1 MRGALPVD
9 RLQFPQMGTPSNAN
23 QDLPELRL
31 FIEEVCC
38 NLCRFFHVRDDRVA
52 PESVRIDTEFGLGLP
67 TAYADIRVDAPGK
80 APYFIEVDYGYSADR
95 IVSSLSRKYGPQS
108 PAARSG
114 AKVILVVDTQ
124 NHPHWSDVEERC
136 RAALNPNLALE
147 VWSEEHLLQLIEEC
161 YGASLN
167 CISVEEMQDVRG
179 VMADAEKR
187 YAFGDAYT
195 GDALEGTLIWH
206 FGFLRLKR
214 MRAATGLATRSLFP
228 PALYRDVVILTA
240 DLAGFSAYV
249 RDTREERVVR
259 DCLTSFYAKSRYQI
273 INSGGMVYQFL
284 GDAVIGMF
292 GIPDHAPGHVQAA
305 LDCSKSLIQIGSSVS
320 NEWQRHIDRIQP
332 TGGVHIGLAVGDV
345 NVMSLRPFSR
355 THMGAVGDCINMA
368 ARLVSC
374 AEAGQIVASNTFY
387 QKLPPASQSGF
398 TELQAVEAKNVG
410 LIRAWKLT
418 VLP

>member
-1 MRGALPVD
+1 
-9 RLQFPQMGTPSNAN
+9 MGTPSND

-38 NLCRFFHVRDDRVA
+38 NLCRFFHVRDDRIA
-52 PESVRIDTEFGLGLP
+52 PESVRIDTESYLGLP
-67 TAYADIRVDAPGK
+67 AAYADIRVEAPGK

-95 IVSSLSRKYGPQS
+95 IVSSLGRKYGPQS
-108 PAARSG
+108 PAARS
-114 AKVILVVDTQ
+114 AARIVLVADTQ
-124 NHPHWSDVEERC
+124 NHADWPQIEERC
-136 RAALNPNLALE
+136 RAALGPNLALE
-147 VWSEEHLLQLIEEC
+147 VWTEKHLLGLIEGC
-161 YGASLN
+161 YGAALTS
-167 CISVEEMQDVRG
+167 ISVEEMQDVRG
-179 VMADAEKR
+179 AMADAEKR

-214 MRAATGLATRSLFP
+214 MRAATGLPTRSLFP
-228 PALYRDVVILTA
+228 PGLYRDVVVLTA

-259 DCLTSFYAKSRYQI
+259 DCLTSFYAKARYQI

-320 NEWQRHIDRIQP
+320 NEWQRQIDRIQP
-332 TGGVHIGLAVGDV
+332 TGGVHIGIAVGDV
-345 NVMSLRPFSR
+345 SVMSLRPFSR

-368 ARLVSC
+368 ARLVNCSN
-374 AEAGQIVASNTFY
+374 AGEIVASNTFY
-387 QKLPPASQSGF
+387 QKLPPSAQNGF
-398 TELQAVEAKNVG
+398 TELQAVELKNVG
-410 LIRAWKLT
+410 LIRAWKLP
-418 VLP
+418 VFGANGSPANP